1 MGLEDILECR
11 LLGLDTA
18 PFVYYIEE
26 RQPYL
31 AILEK
36 IFEHIDRGG
45 LMAVTSA
52 LTLLE
57 VTVVPFR
64 LNNFALANQYEAL
77 LTRSRGLIC
86 RELDRPLMLAAARLR
101 AVTQMKTPDAIQ
113 VAAALASEASIFLTN
128 DRRLPTVPG
137 LKVVQLTDLC
147 HPIRE

>member
-1 MGLEDILECR
+1 
-11 LLGLDTA
+11 
-18 PFVYYIEE
+18 
-26 RQPYL
+26 
-31 AILEK
+31 
-36 IFEHIDRGG
+36 
-45 LMAVTSA
+45 MAVTSA